1 MKKITITLILVL
13 SIGFGQGVT
22 LDPTSIEFGPVTL
35 NSTKYD
41 TVQVT
46 NDLGTAQTITFSGQ
60 SAPFSITPEAYSFA
74 ANESTNFILAFT
86 PTSLGSF
93 NQTLT
98 TTGDV
103 LATATLPLTG
113 EGTNVNIS
121 VSPDILSFGNVALG
135 QSLSKQLTVYNTG
148 TGNMLIS
155 SITIGEIGRASCRAS
170 V

>member
-60 SAPFSITPEAYSFA
+60 SAPFSLHRKRIH
-74 ANESTNFILAFT
+74 
-86 PTSLGSF
+86 SLQMKV
-93 NQTLT
+93 QTLYWHSHPRPQ
-98 TTGDV
+98 G
-103 LATATLPLTG
+103 
-113 EGTNVNIS
+113 
-121 VSPDILSFGNVALG
+121 LSA
-135 QSLSKQLTVYNTG
+135 
-148 TGNMLIS
+148 
-155 SITIGEIGRASCRAS
+155 RR
-170 V
+170 